1 MKTPMT
7 TALRIP
13 GEQHA
18 PFGLRRSGSRAVNGS
33 DLLVGGFRRTVDT
46 LQNGMRTHVA
56 AAQHEPAGAFG
67 NEEYNGEE
75 EQRRQR
81 FGTEHAAPQLR
92 NPYLLHPRGGVG
104 GRFGRFEYLEVHEV
118 GRQEPDRDGQLV
130 KRHECPAP
138 ARHGDLGNIHRRND
152 RHHADAHAA
161 HDAVNDQLRE
171 VGTDGTADGRN
182 GEQHGRQQ
190 HRQLA
195 PETVAQHSGHGH
207 AADRTDER
215 TPNEPSLLHG
225 VQRELRG
232 HTGYRTR
239 NDRRV
244 VPEQNPAYGGYQ

>member
-1 MKTPMT
+1 MKNITVKKSN
-7 TALRIP
+7 A
-13 GEQHA
+13 GSVSA
-18 PFGLRRSGSRAVNGS
+18 PN
-33 DLLVGGFRRTVDT
+33 
-46 LQNGMRTHVA
+46 
-56 AAQHEPAGAFG
+56 
-67 NEEYNGEE
+67 
-75 EQRRQR
+75 
-81 FGTEHAAPQLR
+81 HAAPQLR

-190 HRQLA
+190 HRQLGA
-195 PETVAQHSGHGH
+195 RNGRSALRPRPRRRSNRRAHTQRTIP
-207 AADRTDER
+207 AAWRPARTAR
-215 TPNEPSLLHG
+215 PHRISYPK
-225 VQRELRG
+225 
-232 HTGYRTR
+232 
-239 NDRRV
+239 
-244 VPEQNPAYGGYQ
+244 